1 MASLLLVDFAD
12 EWCTFLPAASI
23 DAIRVDL
30 DLSLT
35 QAAAVLVLLPA
46 GGIAGNVCTL
56 AADFVSRRALAG
68 FGALAYGAA
77 MIAFGSGRSFIVL
90 AVSAFVWGAAS
101 DAFVHGSQL
110 ALADLASDDLEPTLA
125 RTNLLASLGAVVAPV
140 CVAVAETAGLGWR
153 PLLISGGVA
162 MLGYAAWIGAQPLPP
177 PARSADAPA
186 PWAGVRAVLADGW
199 VRRLSV
205 INATENVLDYSFL
218 GFFTLFLVDERGF
231 SVAGAAAMIAVALA
245 GAAVGFLVL
254 AVTAPALDARRVFL
268 ATSTGRLVA
277 IAVLVLL
284 PQLAAIAVT
293 AFALGLATAVHW
305 VALQAAMLR
314 ARPGQT
320 GTTYAVIATLSLPAL
335 AVPPLIGM
343 AADRFGLDTGLALY
357 GLMPVLVLG
366 LVVVPS
372 LWPCSDS
379 SPRPSSA
386 ISRARSRRRES

>member
-1 MASLLLVDFAD
+1 VASLLLVDFAD

-46 GGIAGNVCTL
+46 GGIVGNVCTL

-68 FGALAYGAA
+68 FGALGYGAA

-110 ALADLASDDLEPTLA
+110 ALADLAGDDLEPTLA

-162 MLGYAAWIGAQPLPP
+162 MLGYAAWIGAQPLPV

-186 PWAGVRAVLADGW
+186 PWAGVRAVLADCW

-218 GFFTLFLVDERGF
+218 GFFTLFLVDERRF
-231 SVAGAAAMIAVALA
+231 SVAGAAAMVAVALA
-245 GAAVGFLVL
+245 GAALGFLVL
-254 AVTAPALDARRVFL
+254 AVAAPALDARRVFQ
-268 ATSTGRLVA
+268 ATSTARVVG
-277 IAVLVLL
+277 IAVLVFVAQ
-284 PQLAAIAVT
+284 PVAIAFT
-293 AFALGLATAVHW
+293 AFALGLVGAAHW

-335 AVPPLIGM
+335 AVPPLIGA
-343 AADRFGLDTGLALY
+343 AADRFGAVAGLALY
-357 GLMPVLVLG
+357 ALVP
-366 LVVVPS
+366 VVVLALLRTRRLGPWS
-372 LWPCSDS
+372 LSFSRRSSDT
-379 SPRPSSA
+379 
-386 ISRARSRRRES
+386 SRARSRRRES